1 VGTIILIILVL
12 LLLDHPGLV
21 SHRRTFEGPRAAPQ
35 HCAPNRLASALA
47 PSPCCPV
54 YAARRML
61 RTTVRALVVL
71 GFTTATTG
79 SVSACAS
86 VAGLRIS
93 AVGSVLVLIVSVV
106 TTCLLRAGFFMGQP
120 PPLQYFPS
128 SRDRV

>member
-12 LLLDHPGLV
+12 LLLDRLRLA
-21 SHRRTFEGPRAAPQ
+21 SHRRTFEGPRAAPPHSATEPARQ
-35 HCAPNRLASALA
+35 CACAQSMLSG
-47 PSPCCPV
+47 

-128 SRDRV
+128 SRERV